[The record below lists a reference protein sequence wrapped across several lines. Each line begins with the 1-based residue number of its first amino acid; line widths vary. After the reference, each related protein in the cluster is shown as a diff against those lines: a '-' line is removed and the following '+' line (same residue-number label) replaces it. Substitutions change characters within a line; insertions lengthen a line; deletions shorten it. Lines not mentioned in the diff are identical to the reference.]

1 MKNAIPFLTISAF
14 LWELLLFY
22 ISALINPVISL
33 PSIEKQEDWLYY
45 SAAEPETTFDS
56 NYVNFLPNIPTLNEN
71 LW

>member
-1 MKNAIPFLTISAF
+1 MQFLLNDFCFSLGII
-14 LWELLLFY
+14 LFY

-56 NYVNFLPNIPTLNEN
+56 NYVNFCLIFLPMKI
-71 LW
+71 W